1 MLSEKWDYWDNSKE
15 CEKQWAWFHKNNNKN
30 ITIGSLNHCLKIDDY
45 EGWKNITRDSVS
57 SLINKSVGSS
67 GSHADVANVIYH
79 YFKDCFVC
87 AEIKTN
93 SWYYFNELSGGK
105 WEETETGHILGQDFQ
120 VKLLNYMI
128 IMVVVSEEG
137 ERNIRK

>member
-1 MLSEKWDYWDNSKE
+1 M
-15 CEKQWAWFHKNNNKN
+15 
-30 ITIGSLNHCLKIDDY
+30 
-45 EGWKNITRDSVS
+45 S

-105 WEETETGHILGQDFQ
+105 WEETETGHILRSRLSSEIVELYDYHGRKFQ
-120 VKLLNYMI
+120 EKSKEILENEDEDAAETL
-128 IMVVVSEEG
+128 
-137 ERNIRK
+137 